1 MSAKV
6 CFIHSVSGLS
16 DMFSEMSAELLPGI
30 DVCHV
35 SDETIIQRILAAGGL
50 TPAIYRR
57 TCEHVVAA
65 EQAGADVVQLTCS
78 SISPCAD
85 VARRLVSVP
94 VLKID
99 EPMARAAVEGHER
112 VGVIATN
119 PGTLKPSAQ
128 LVRDVAADMGR
139 EVEVVAALCE
149 GAFPA
154 WLAGDREKHDRIVR
168 DHLLDLM
175 DRVQVVCLAQVS
187 MSRIV
192 ETLDEAQM
200 TVPVLSSP
208 RPAMETLALS
218 PVLTHAI
225 RHRRG

>member
-6 CFIHSVSGLS
+6 CFIHSVSGLTG
-16 DMFSEMSAELLPGI
+16 MISEMCAELMPGV
-30 DVCHV
+30 DLCHV
-35 SDETIIQRILAAGGL
+35 SDETILQRILAAGGL
-50 TPAIYRR
+50 TPAVYRR

-85 VARRLVSVP
+85 VARHLVSVP

-99 EPMARAAVEGHER
+99 EPMMRAAVEGHER

-119 PGTLKPSAQ
+119 PGTLKPSTQ
-128 LVRDVAADMGR
+128 LVRDIAAETGR
-139 EVEVVAALCE
+139 EVEVVSVLCE

-187 MSRIV
+187 MSRILG
-192 ETLDEAQM
+192 TLSEAEK

-208 RPAMETLALS
+208 RPAMERLATVVGRLNAGR
-218 PVLTHAI
+218 HA
-225 RHRRG
+225 

>member
-6 CFIHSVSGLS
+6 CFIHTVSGLTGL
-16 DMFSEMSAELLPGI
+16 FSEMCAESMPGVDI
-30 DVCHV
+30 CHV
-35 SDETIIQRILAAGGL
+35 SDESIIQRILAADGL
-50 TPAIYRR
+50 TPAVYRR

-85 VARRLVSVP
+85 VARHLVSVP

-99 EPMARAAVEGHER
+99 EPMVRAAVEGHER

-119 PGTLKPSAQ
+119 PGTLKPSTQ
-128 LVRDVAADMGR
+128 LVRDIAAETGR
-139 EVEVVAALCE
+139 EVEVLPALCE

-175 DRVQVVCLAQVS
+175 DRAQVVCLAQVS

-192 ETLDEAQM
+192 GTLGEAEK

-208 RPAMETLALS
+208 RPAMERLATVVARLN
-218 PVLTHAI
+218 A
-225 RHRRG
+225 